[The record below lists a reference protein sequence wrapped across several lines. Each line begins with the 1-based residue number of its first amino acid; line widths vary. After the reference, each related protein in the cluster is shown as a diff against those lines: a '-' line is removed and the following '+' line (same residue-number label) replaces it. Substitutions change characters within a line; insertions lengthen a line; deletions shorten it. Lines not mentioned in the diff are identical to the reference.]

1 MDIDK
6 LVEEWFYRLPKGY
19 ADAPYSQQEL
29 AVLDEVMSEQ
39 GVSLNEFSRT
49 SDRDE
54 IERFIMSR
62 PDFED
67 KNPRELDQLI
77 DELEDEWDNVH
88 DNYKNIDDYFEE
100 LEKTGGLENLIEVDQ
115 LDQAFNDAKPV
126 KEDIQPDEAFI
137 PRLKEILAQDAEL
150 LPAQV
155 EIVVATYSKLSE
167 KEKED
172 FQSNLRQ
179 SSMTEFMQG
188 RWKVYEKFFAPI
200 GEVKGLGR
208 GELQILLSVKGS
220 KSGGT
225 GQKDIIMPG
234 GLYEVKELTSDFD
247 FDPAKDGMVTKFALT
262 YSIQDFY
269 RDTVDIFFER
279 DGIVDIQ
286 TLENVVEEPSYKAL
300 KKIVDILETR
310 FKDYTGEK
318 IRVFREVS
326 YKPFNNMYEG
336 FKALNQIF
344 TNTAIDSDM
353 QDSRVTVKQGSDKE
367 TFWLS
372 SDDAEKIKAASGN
385 PDTISINVGD
395 VIDDESRNSLIWLKR
410 LERHPFVKDPKKM
423 LEELQKPRDDFFYG
437 RQPLAGLIWFYQ
449 SNPKPNLTVGAD
461 KTAFITRNVTRGNY
475 RYALKEKQPTSKYQF
490 MADQE

>member
-1 MDIDK
+1 MDFDGI
-6 LVEEWFYRLPKGY
+6 VREWFYRLPKGY
-19 ADAPYSQQEL
+19 ADAPYTDAEL
-29 AVLDEVMSEQ
+29 AVLNEVLSEN
-39 GVSLNEFSRT
+39 GISLSEA
-49 SDRDE
+49 
-54 IERFIMSR
+54 
-62 PDFED
+62 
-67 KNPRELDQLI
+67 K
-77 DELEDEWDNVH
+77 
-88 DNYKNIDDYFEE
+88 
-100 LEKTGGLENLIEVDQ
+100 LEKEKFTEPDQMRNEVDQ

-137 PRLKEILAQDAEL
+137 PRLEEILSQDAEL

-155 EIVVATYSKLSE
+155 QIVVDQYTTLSE

-179 SSMTEFMQG
+179 NSLAEFIKG
-188 RWKVYEKFFAPI
+188 GWKVYEKFFAPI

-208 GELQILLSVKGS
+208 GELQILLSVEGS

-225 GQKDIIMPG
+225 GQKDIIMPN

-269 RDTVDIFFER
+269 RDTVDIFFEQ

-286 TLENVVEEPSYKAL
+286 SLETVVEESSYEAL
-300 KKIVDILETR
+300 KKIVDILETK

-344 TNTAIDSDM
+344 KKTAIDSDM
-353 QDSRVTVKQGSDKE
+353 QDSRVTVKQGGDKE

-372 SDDAEKIKAASGN
+372 SDDAEKIKSASGN
-385 PDTISINVGD
+385 PDTITINVGD
-395 VIDDESRNSLIWLKR
+395 KIDSESRNSLIWLKR
-410 LERHPFVKDPKKM
+410 LERHPFVQDPEKM
-423 LEELQKPRDDFFYG
+423 IEELQDPRDTFFNG
-437 RQPLAGLIWFYQ
+437 LAGLIWFYQ
-449 SNPKPNLTVGAD
+449 SNPKPNLTLGSD

>member
-1 MDIDK
+1 MNFDAI
-6 LVEEWFYRLPKGY
+6 VREWFYRLPKGY
-19 ADAPYSQQEL
+19 ADAPYTDAEL
-29 AVLDEVMSEQ
+29 AVLNEVLSEN
-39 GVSLNEFSRT
+39 GIALS
-49 SDRDE
+49 
-54 IERFIMSR
+54 
-62 PDFED
+62 
-67 KNPRELDQLI
+67 
-77 DELEDEWDNVH
+77 
-88 DNYKNIDDYFEE
+88 
-100 LEKTGGLENLIEVDQ
+100 EVDQ

-155 EIVVATYSKLSE
+155 KIVVDQYTTLSE

-179 SSMTEFMQG
+179 NSLAEFIQNG
-188 RWKVYEKFFAPI
+188 WKVYEKFFAPI

-208 GELQILLSVKGS
+208 GELQILLSVEGS

-225 GQKDIIMPG
+225 GDKDIKLG
-234 GLYEVKELTSDFD
+234 DDKYEVKELTSDFD

-269 RDTVDIFFER
+269 RDTVDIFFEQ
-279 DGIVDIQ
+279 DGVVDVQ
-286 TLENVVEEPSYKAL
+286 SLETVVEESSYEAL

-326 YKPFNNMYEG
+326 YKPFNDMYEG

-344 TNTAIDSDM
+344 KKTAIDSDM
-353 QDSRVTVKQGSDKE
+353 QDSRVTVKQGTDKE
-367 TFWLS
+367 SFWVS
-372 SDDAEKIKAASGN
+372 SDDAEKIKSASGN
-385 PDTISINVGD
+385 TDTITINVGD
-395 VIDDESRNSLIWLKR
+395 KIDDESRNSLIWLKR
-410 LERHPFVKDPKKM
+410 LERHPFVQDPEKM
-423 LEELQKPRDDFFYG
+423 IKELQDPRDAFFNG
-437 RQPLAGLIWFYQ
+437 LAGLIWFYQ
-449 SNPKPNLTVGAD
+449 SNPEPNLTVGSD

>member
-1 MDIDK
+1 MDFDGI
-6 LVEEWFYRLPKGY
+6 VREWFYRLPKGY
-19 ADAPYSQQEL
+19 ADAPYTDAEL
-29 AVLDEVMSEQ
+29 AVLNEVLSEN
-39 GVSLNEFSRT
+39 GISLSEA
-49 SDRDE
+49 
-54 IERFIMSR
+54 
-62 PDFED
+62 
-67 KNPRELDQLI
+67 K
-77 DELEDEWDNVH
+77 
-88 DNYKNIDDYFEE
+88 
-100 LEKTGGLENLIEVDQ
+100 LEKEKFTEPDQMRNEVDQ

-137 PRLKEILAQDAEL
+137 PRLEEILSQDAEL

-155 EIVVATYSKLSE
+155 QIVVDQYTTLSE

-179 SSMTEFMQG
+179 NSLAEFIKG
-188 RWKVYEKFFAPI
+188 GWKVYKKFFAPI

-225 GQKDIIMPG
+225 GDKDIKLG
-234 GLYEVKELTSDFD
+234 NDKYEVKELTSDFD

-269 RDTVDIFFER
+269 RDTVDIFFEQ

-286 TLENVVEEPSYKAL
+286 SLETVVEESSYEAL

-336 FKALNQIF
+336 FKTLNQIF
-344 TNTAIDSDM
+344 KKTAIDSDM
-353 QDSRVTVKQGSDKE
+353 QDSRVTVKQGGDKE
-367 TFWLS
+367 TFWVS
-372 SDDAEKIKAASGN
+372 SDDAEKIKLASGN
-385 PDTISINVGD
+385 PNTITINVGD
-395 VIDDESRNSLIWLKR
+395 KIDSESRNSLIWLKR
-410 LERHPFVKDPKKM
+410 LERHPFVQDPEKM
-423 LEELQKPRDDFFYG
+423 LEELQEPRDDFFEG
-437 RQPLAGLIWFYQ
+437 TQPLAGLIWFYQ
-449 SNPKPNLTVGAD
+449 GNPEPNLTIGSD